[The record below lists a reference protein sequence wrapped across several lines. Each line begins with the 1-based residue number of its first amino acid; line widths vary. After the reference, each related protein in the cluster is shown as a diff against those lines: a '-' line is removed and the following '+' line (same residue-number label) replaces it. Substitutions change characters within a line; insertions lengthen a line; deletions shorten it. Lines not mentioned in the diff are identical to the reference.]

1 MILNLILIL
10 VMLTFAAFYAGSE
23 IAFIV
28 ANRLKVEIK
37 SRNKTFL
44 GIKAFT
50 LMSNPEK
57 YLAIS
62 LVGTN
67 ISHVAFSSLTTVLLA
82 STFGLD
88 AAIILIITSL
98 TILIVGEIIPKS
110 FFRENADSFIE
121 VFTVF
126 LLVSNIVLYPINF
139 VVMNIAKIFSKM
151 FGTPLTPEHY
161 VHTKED
167 ILSLISESEDA
178 GQLEDESGEYFK
190 KAFELKEVPVS
201 ELMIHRTEICAVP
214 KNISMQKLFSTFI
227 ETKHSKIFVY
237 DSSIDNILGVIH
249 VKDLFSDSKSIL
261 QITKEVIYVPETKSS
276 TELLRQFILSGQSVA
291 VAVDEFGGTSGIVAM
306 EDILEEVIGEIES
319 EYDSEK
325 LSYKKIDDST
335 FILNGRV
342 ELDIINDIYG
352 FNLPVADYLTI
363 GGLVSGISGRVPRKN
378 EIIQIDKYKFT
389 VLKSTNTTID
399 LVKLETK
406 P

>member
-1 MILNLILIL
+1 LDLILIL

-37 SRNKTFL
+37 SKNKSFL
-44 GIKAFT
+44 GIKAFN
-50 LMSNPEK
+50 LISNPEK

-82 STFGLD
+82 STFGFD

-98 TILIVGEIIPKS
+98 TILIFGEIIPKS

-121 VFTVF
+121 YFTVF
-126 LLVSNIVLYPINF
+126 LLVSNFVLYPINF
-139 VVMNIAKIFSKM
+139 VVINISKM
-151 FGTPLTPEHY
+151 FSKIFRTPLTPEHY

-167 ILSLISESEDA
+167 ILSLICESEDE
-178 GQLEDESGEYFK
+178 GQIEDESGEYLK
-190 KAFELKEVPVS
+190 KAFELKDVPVS

-214 KNISMQKLFSTFI
+214 KDISMQKLYNTFI

-237 DSSIDNILGVIH
+237 DSSIDNILGVVH
-249 VKDLFSDSKSIL
+249 VKDLFSDSKNI
-261 QITKEVIYVPETKSS
+261 QPIIKDVIFVPETKSS

-291 VAVDEFGGTSGIVAM
+291 VAVDEFGGTSGIVAL

-325 LSYKKIDDST
+325 MSYKKIDDST

-342 ELDIINDIYG
+342 EIDILNDIYG

-378 EIIQIDKYKFT
+378 EIIQIDKYKVT

>member
-1 MILNLILIL
+1 MIMNLILIL
-10 VMLTFAAFYAGSE
+10 VVLTLAAFYAGSE

-37 SRNKTFL
+37 SKNKSFL
-44 GIKAFT
+44 GSKAFI
-50 LMSNPEK
+50 LISNPEK

-121 VFTVF
+121 FFTVF
-126 LLVSNIVLYPINF
+126 LLLSNFVLYPINF
-139 VVMNIAKIFSKM
+139 IVMNIAKIFSKI
-151 FGTPLTPEHY
+151 FRTPLTPEHY

-178 GQLEDESGEYFK
+178 GQLEDESGEYLK

-214 KNISMQKLFSTFI
+214 KDISMQKLYNTFI

-237 DSSIDNILGVIH
+237 DSSIDNILGVVH
-249 VKDLFSDSKSIL
+249 VKDLFSDSKNI
-261 QITKEVIYVPETKSS
+261 QPIIKEVIFVPETKSS
-276 TELLRQFILSGQSVA
+276 TELLRQFILSGQSIA
-291 VAVDEFGGTSGIVAM
+291 VAVDEFGGTSGIVAL

-325 LSYKKIDDST
+325 MSYKKIDDST

-342 ELDIINDIYG
+342 EIDIINDIYG

-378 EIIQIDKYKFT
+378 EIIQIDKYKVT
-389 VLKSTNTTID
+389 VLKSTNTTVD
-399 LVKLETK
+399 LVKLEIS

>member
-1 MILNLILIL
+1 MIMNLILIL
-10 VMLTFAAFYAGSE
+10 VILTFGAFYAGSE

-37 SRNKTFL
+37 SKNKSFL
-44 GIKAFT
+44 GSKAFI
-50 LMSNPEK
+50 LISNPEK

-121 VFTVF
+121 FFTVF
-126 LLVSNIVLYPINF
+126 LLLSNFVLYPINF
-139 VVMNIAKIFSKM
+139 IVMNIAKIFSKI
-151 FGTPLTPEHY
+151 FRTPLTPEHY
-161 VHTKED
+161 VHTQED
-167 ILSLISESEDA
+167 ILSLICESEGT
-178 GQLEDESGEYFK
+178 GQLEDESGEYLK

-214 KNISMQKLFSTFI
+214 KDISMHKLYNTFI

-237 DSSIDNILGVIH
+237 DSSIDNILGVVH
-249 VKDLFSDSKSIL
+249 VKDLFSDSKNI
-261 QITKEVIYVPETKSS
+261 QPIIKEVIFVPETKSS
-276 TELLRQFILSGQSVA
+276 TELLRQFILSGQSIA
-291 VAVDEFGGTSGIVAM
+291 VAVDEFGGTSGIVAL

-325 LSYKKIDDST
+325 MSYKKIDEST

-342 ELDIINDIYG
+342 EIDIINDIYG

-378 EIIQIDKYKFT
+378 EIIQIDKYKVT
-389 VLKSTNTTID
+389 VLKSTNTTVD
-399 LVKLETK
+399 LIKLEINS
-406 P
+406 

>member
-10 VMLTFAAFYAGSE
+10 VILTFAAFYAGSE

-37 SRNKTFL
+37 SKNKSFL
-44 GIKAFT
+44 SLKAFN
-50 LMSNPEK
+50 LISNPEK

-67 ISHVAFSSLTTVLLA
+67 ISHVAFSSPTTVLLT

-121 VFTVF
+121 YFTVF
-126 LLVSNIVLYPINF
+126 LLVSNFVLYPINF
-139 VVMNIAKIFSKM
+139 VVINIAKIFSKI
-151 FGTPLTPEHY
+151 FRTPLTPEHY

-167 ILSLISESEDA
+167 ILSLICESEDE
-178 GQLEDESGEYFK
+178 GQMEDESGEYLK
-190 KAFELKEVPVS
+190 KAFELKDVPVS
-201 ELMIHRTEICAVP
+201 ELMIHRTEIRAVP
-214 KNISMQKLFSTFI
+214 KDISMQTLYNTFI

-237 DSSIDNILGVIH
+237 DSSIDNILGVVH
-249 VKDLFSDSKSIL
+249 VKDLFSDSKNI
-261 QITKEVIYVPETKSS
+261 QPIIKEVIFVPETKSS

-291 VAVDEFGGTSGIVAM
+291 VAVDEFGGTSGIVAL
-306 EDILEEVIGEIES
+306 EDILEEVIGEIEN

-325 LSYKKIDDST
+325 MSYKKIDDST

-342 ELDIINDIYG
+342 EIDIINNIYG
-352 FNLPVADYLTI
+352 LNLPVADYLTI

-378 EIIQIDKYKFT
+378 EIIQIDKYKVT